1 MINHCGDW
9 QGGNWKTLFVQ
20 VRLKTTFFCTENP
33 NFLLKLLLFSLG
45 EGGAGVAAA
54 EPSGDAA
61 RGAGGARPALA
72 LVDCRGARPW

>member
-1 MINHCGDW
+1 M
-9 QGGNWKTLFVQ
+9 Q
-20 VRLKTTFFCTENP
+20 VRLKTTFFCTEKSTNSI
-33 NFLLKLLLFSLG
+33 LKILLFSIG

-61 RGAGGARPALA
+61 RGAAGARPALA

>member
-1 MINHCGDW
+1 MEDAVRAGSSQNH
-9 QGGNWKTLFVQ
+9 
-20 VRLKTTFFCTENP
+20 FFCTENP
-33 NFLLKLLLFSLG
+33 NFLLKFLLFSIG